1 MAFDIII
8 QLGALMCLIFL
19 FCVITIF
26 VVFAFTPVDM
36 GPTCIGVDSWYRG
49 RSVRCTKKSV
59 FGSNYCEEHQNQKLW
74 GFKGDKK
81 LLKYLISIILVI
93 FLSPNFDSIVRE
105 ISFELSFHPIF
116 YILIYVGVIIF
127 FIGLISPDKAR
138 YETHDEIDE
147 AIKRE
152 AEAAKERAKR
162 RAAEEAYA
170 KSILFRKKRRY
181 TTRIG
186 GHSDG
191 SDVGDFGSGLG
202 DTMGADDDG

>member
-1 MAFDIII
+1 
-8 QLGALMCLIFL
+8 
-19 FCVITIF
+19 
-26 VVFAFTPVDM
+26 VF
-36 GPTCIGVDSWYRG
+36 S
-49 RSVRCTKKSV
+49 
-59 FGSNYCEEHQNQKLW
+59 SNYCEEHQNQKFW

-93 FLSPNFDSIVRE
+93 FLSPIFDSIVRE
-105 ISFELSFHPIF
+105 ISFELSIHPFFHPLY

-181 TTRIG
+181 TTRTG